1 MKKNDKN
8 QDNRYTQTITVTN
21 SIMEKSRSVNQI
33 SPNQITEDK
42 AYPIILFTWSF
53 ELVDNSRNQIITG
66 FRGGEGVS
74 LNRNTCFS

>member
-1 MKKNDKN
+1 MSVYTICLLFSAHVVTILLLLSKFLMKKNDKN

-42 AYPIILFTWSF
+42 AYPIILFT
-53 ELVDNSRNQIITG
+53 
-66 FRGGEGVS
+66 
-74 LNRNTCFS
+74 